1 MTQEIARRGYAVCT
15 APRSGSGHLDNLLR
29 STGVLGNPLEYFNT
43 KAQQLYIDPQ
53 YPADPEAQIDWIL
66 GHGSTPNGVYGL
78 KIFADQFDLAAKSR
92 WATRLPNLSFIY
104 LERRD
109 VLGQALSMARAKQTD
124 QWNSG
129 SPLLGEAVYDRTLIA
144 AWLVEILR
152 QYTRWRYYFARN
164 GLTPLRLVYEDFVQ
178 KPAESVSAVARLIG
192 LTEPTEGDFDGAAT
206 KVQRDELTEL
216 WRRRFIEES
225 ADLGTFH

>member
-1 MTQEIARRGYAVCT
+1 MTQEMSRRGYVVCT
-15 APRSGSGHLDNLLR
+15 APRSGSGHPDNLLR
-29 STGVLGNPLEYFNT
+29 LTGVLGNPLEYFNT
-43 KAQQLYIDPQ
+43 KAQQRYTDPQ

-78 KIFADQFDLAAKSR
+78 KIFADHFDRAARTR
-92 WATRLPNLSFIY
+92 WAERLPNLSFIY

-109 VLGQALSMARAKQTD
+109 VLGQALSMARALQTD

-129 SPLLGEAVYDRTLIA
+129 SPVLGEAVYDRRLIA
-144 AWLVEILR
+144 ESMVGILR

-164 GLTPLRLVYEDFVQ
+164 GLAPLHLVYEDFVHR
-178 KPAESVSAVARLIG
+178 PVETVAAVARLVG
-192 LTEPTEGDFDGAAT
+192 VASPVAGDFDQAPT
-206 KVQRDELTEL
+206 KVQRDDLTEL

-225 ADLGTFH
+225 TDLTTFH